1 MSNRK
6 AKLDIIGFLTIITIV
21 FTILKITD
29 VITWSWW
36 LVSSPIL
43 IPFGLILTYL
53 VLAGLLFM
61 IKQLQE
67 E

>member
-6 AKLDIIGFLTIITIV
+6 AKLDTIGFLTIVTIV
-21 FTILKITD
+21 FTILKITNL
-29 VITWSWW
+29 ITWSWW

-43 IPFGLILTYL
+43 IPFGLVLTYL

>member
-1 MSNRK
+1 MRSRK
-6 AKLDIIGFLTIITIV
+6 AKLDTIGFLTIITIV
-21 FTILKITD
+21 FTVLKITN

-43 IPFGLILTYL
+43 IPFGLVLTYL

>member
-1 MSNRK
+1 MSRK
-6 AKLDIIGFLTIITIV
+6 TKLDIIGFLTIITIV
-21 FTILKITD
+21 FTILKITN

>member
-1 MSNRK
+1 MSSRK
-6 AKLDIIGFLTIITIV
+6 AKLDTIGFLTIVTIV
-21 FTILKITD
+21 FTILKITNL
-29 VITWSWW
+29 ITWSWW

-43 IPFGLILTYL
+43 IPFGLVLTYL

>member
-1 MSNRK
+1 MSSRK
-6 AKLDIIGFLTIITIV
+6 TKLDTIGVLTIVTIV
-21 FTILKITD
+21 FTILKITNL
-29 VITWSWW
+29 ISWSWW
-36 LVSSPIL
+36 LVSSPI
-43 IPFGLILTYL
+43 IVPFGLILTYL

>member
-1 MSNRK
+1 M
-6 AKLDIIGFLTIITIV
+6 GFLTIVTIV
-21 FTILKITD
+21 FTILKITNL
-29 VITWSWW
+29 ITWSWW

-43 IPFGLILTYL
+43 IPFGLVLTYL

>member
-1 MSNRK
+1 MSSRK
-6 AKLDIIGFLTIITIV
+6 AKLDTIGFLTIITIV

>member
-1 MSNRK
+1 MSSRK
-6 AKLDIIGFLTIITIV
+6 AKLDTIGFLTIITIV
-21 FTILKITD
+21 FTILKITNL
-29 VITWSWW
+29 ITWSWW

-43 IPFGLILTYL
+43 IPFGLVLIYL

>member
-1 MSNRK
+1 MSSRK
-6 AKLDIIGFLTIITIV
+6 TKLDTIGVLVIVTMV
-21 FTILKITD
+21 FTILKITNL
-29 VITWSWW
+29 ISWSWW

>member
-1 MSNRK
+1 MSSRK
-6 AKLDIIGFLTIITIV
+6 TKLDTIGVLTIVTIV
-21 FTILKITD
+21 FTILKITNL
-29 VITWSWW
+29 ISWSWW

-43 IPFGLILTYL
+43 VPFGLILTYL

>member
-1 MSNRK
+1 MSSRK
-6 AKLDIIGFLTIITIV
+6 AKLDTIGFLTIITIV
-21 FTILKITD
+21 FTILKITN

>member
-1 MSNRK
+1 MSRK
-6 AKLDIIGFLTIITIV
+6 AKLDTIGFLTIITII
-21 FTILKITD
+21 FTVLKITN